1 MEWFFELLNNEIFV
15 WGAMAV
21 IIFAFTQFL
30 KLPIKHFTSKIESKR
45 GKKLANASILILA
58 FGVAV
63 LLDFLF
69 AYFYL
74 KEGVDLLRA
83 LRNWTGSSAVYSLI
97 ERFFGVKVDN
107 PMETEEGKA
116 VVDLATEACA
126 DKKIDKNDKG
136 AVKEFWFR
144 VNE

>member
-1 MEWFFELLNNEIFV
+1 MEWFLELLNNDVFV

-21 IIFAFTQFL
+21 IIFAFTQLL
-30 KLPIKHFTSKIESKR
+30 KLPIKHFTSKIKNVR
-45 GKKLANASILILA
+45 VKKLANISILILA
-58 FGVAV
+58 FALSV

-97 ERFFGVKVDN
+97 ERFFGVKVEN
-107 PMETEEGKA
+107 PMETEEGEA
-116 VVDLATEACA
+116 VVDCVTEVCA
-126 DKKIDKNDKG
+126 DKKVDKNDKG
-136 AVKEFWFR
+136 AVKEFWER
-144 VNE
+144 VK